1 MSCVEK
7 IVESDN
13 RNPLESAEV
22 TQEDMGNVD
31 ALKSHY
37 ESSSPE
43 EKDTLIRRFND
54 IVKQNMENDASLR
67 FLLETSDKDNPN
79 IGPDQINQL
88 DTFQLWRALS
98 NYPYVPDII
107 RQSLEKT
114 AYEYA
119 NSHGKEI
126 SDALAENTE
135 ARNQRNFEVEGSST
149 SDSSVDSW
157 VKMADGMEWVVST
170 NPSNLNEIV
179 STSPA
184 WKNKTI
190 QSGIWEN
197 GVYNPTTVSN
207 SIAKEQ
213 ITAGWSFTFWET
225 KQEKAETEM
234 GSGKVIDTTPI
245 ITNYDENWNPI
256 IPTPMGA
263 PTPPL
268 GGGLEWTSWWVRT
281 S

>member
-1 MSCVEK
+1 M
-7 IVESDN
+7 
-13 RNPLESAEV
+13 
-22 TQEDMGNVD
+22 
-31 ALKSHY
+31 
-37 ESSSPE
+37 
-43 EKDTLIRRFND
+43 
-54 IVKQNMENDASLR
+54 
-67 FLLETSDKDNPN
+67 
-79 IGPDQINQL
+79 
-88 DTFQLWRALS
+88 
-98 NYPYVPDII
+98 
-107 RQSLEKT
+107 
-114 AYEYA
+114 
-119 NSHGKEI
+119 
-126 SDALAENTE
+126 
-135 ARNQRNFEVEGSST
+135 

-157 VKMADGMEWVVST
+157 VNASDGMEWVVST

-184 WKNKTI
+184 WENKTI

-234 GSGKVIDTTPI
+234 GSGKVVDTTPI

-268 GGGLEWTSWWVRT
+268 GGGLEWTSWWGRT

>member
-1 MSCVEK
+1 MSWVEK

-268 GGGLEWTSWWVRT
+268 GGGLEWTSWWGRT